1 MLETFWRSSIKQ
13 HRGFSSHWLLFFF
26 CVCGWH
32 YRCLYQGRTKRF
44 RLQSSVWV
52 FLEAAFKKFFFFSF
66 IFQDH
71 CNNWLVFFSVSES
84 THTVYASFRN
94 DHLLQSRTL
103 STENIVKHQE
113 DDDWSLLLFVQSFL
127 MRHVD
132 PCDLQTSSPASVLL
146 RGRTHILKSCCVAIT
161 RIHYVK

>member
-13 HRGFSSHWLLFFF
+13 YRDFSSHWLFFF
-26 CVCGWH
+26 ACVGDITDVYTRGGQRGLGFSPLCGCFS
-32 YRCLYQGRTKRF
+32 RQLLK
-44 RLQSSVWV
+44 S
-52 FLEAAFKKFFFFSF
+52 FFFSF

-84 THTVYASFRN
+84 THTVYTYFRN

-103 STENIVKHQE
+103 SAENIVKRQE
-113 DDDWSLLLFVQSFL
+113 DDDWSLLLFAQSFL

-146 RGRTHILKSCCVAIT
+146 RGRTPILKRCCVAIT